1 MHLGSNLKD
10 KEFKLQVG
18 RISLSKQRTV
28 FRAFFVRYMLG
39 TERYSVKNRIS
50 FVVYGQLECLY
61 SQNIL
66 LAISY
71 SAPGGIGL
79 SLIEVVFVVY
89 RMKFHDIF
97 LDGGVH

>member
-10 KEFKLQVG
+10 KDFKLQVG

-50 FVVYGQLECLY
+50 FVVYGL
-61 SQNIL
+61 
-66 LAISY
+66 
-71 SAPGGIGL
+71 GL
-79 SLIEVVFVVY
+79 SLIKVVFVVY